1 MSTKKLSP
9 TEQNAINRKA
19 ILSLNVSP
27 DTKSESTRRDL
38 VKFSQEVQKKLLVWS
53 HVKDLR
59 VVLLE
64 VEKEKQS

>member
-1 MSTKKLSP
+1 MSTKKLSL

-19 ILSLNVSP
+19 ILSLYVSP

-38 VKFSQEVQKKLLVWS
+38 AKFSQEVQKRLLVAS

-64 VEKEKQS
+64 VEKEK

>member
-1 MSTKKLSP
+1 MSTKKLSL

-27 DTKSESTRRDL
+27 DTKSDSTRRDL
-38 VKFSQEVQKKLLVWS
+38 AKFSQEVQKKLLVSS

-64 VEKEKQS
+64 VEKEKSS

>member
-9 TEQNAINRKA
+9 TEQGAINRKA

-27 DTKSESTRRDL
+27 DTKAESTRRDL
-38 VKFSQEVQKKLLVWS
+38 AKFSHEVQKKLLVSS
-53 HVKDLR
+53 HVKDWR

-64 VEKEKQS
+64 IEKEK

>member
-9 TEQNAINRKA
+9 TEQGAINRKA
-19 ILSLNVSP
+19 ILSLYVSP
-27 DTKSESTRRDL
+27 DIKPDSTRRDL
-38 VKFSQEVQKKLLVWS
+38 AKFSQEVQKKMMVAS

-64 VEKEKQS
+64 VEKEKSS

>member
-9 TEQNAINRKA
+9 TEQGAINRQA

-38 VKFSQEVQKKLLVWS
+38 VKFSQEVQKRLLVAS
-53 HVKDLR
+53 HVKDWR

-64 VEKEKQS
+64 VEKEKHA

>member
-9 TEQNAINRKA
+9 TEQGAINRKA

-38 VKFSQEVQKKLLVWS
+38 AKFSQEVQKKMMVAS

-64 VEKEKQS
+64 VENEKSS